1 MLEILLYLFENYL
14 DTEQDL
20 VSNPDAVRVELIEA
34 GFQSPEVTKAF
45 EWLEPLTEES
55 ALFSSAPTIRIFAN
69 EEMERI
75 DVESRG
81 MIVHLEQSGILSPSS
96 RELVID
102 RLLALDEPVLTVD
115 NLKWVVLMVLFSQPE
130 EEVAFAQMENLI
142 YDSWLGTLH

>member
-14 DTEQDL
+14 GTEQEL
-20 VSNPDAVRVELIEA
+20 VPDPDTVRVELLEA
-34 GFQSPEVTKAF
+34 GFPSPEVTKAF
-45 EWLEPLTEES
+45 EWLEPLAVET
-55 ALFSSAPTIRIFAN
+55 ALLSSAPSLRIFAPQ
-69 EEMERI
+69 EMERL
-75 DVESRG
+75 DVDCRG
-81 MIVHLEQSGILSPSS
+81 LIIQLEQSGILSPNS

-142 YDSWLGTLH
+142 YDTWTATRH

>member
-45 EWLEPLTEES
+45 EWLEPLTEEN
-55 ALFSSAPTIRIFAN
+55 ALPSSVPTIRIFATQ
-69 EEMERI
+69 EKERI

-81 MIVHLEQSGILSPSS
+81 MIIHLEQSGILSPKS

-130 EEVAFAQMENLI
+130 EELAFAQMENLI
-142 YDSWLGTLH
+142 YDTWVGTLH